1 MCTFCVK
8 HGDGKRWYRNAANY
22 AVDLES
28 DLRRRG
34 FIVSFVRDFERNRK
48 LVNAGLGALRFMPR
62 PLRARAVARAGEAFQ
77 EHHFGQPV
85 PIEECARIFDIA
97 TNITR
102 LPCVCR
108 GAARPGSSAE
118 SCCIVATVLPNAG
131 LLDECFRDYRGGP
144 YAQGFH
150 QLTRDEAMGYLE
162 KAEQRGLAHTA
173 WTFKTP
179 FIAAICNCDLP
190 SGCMAMRI
198 QLGAGCGSCG
208 RARTWPGST
217 RSAARDAVCASRGVR
232 SARSAA
238 WARAT
243 RWAWIAPPAGAAAP
257 AAPPVPAGRC
267 PWRPGPGASS
277 PPAGDLRTR
286 ERQRLAFA
294 SNSGK
299 PFFRAA
305 RVYQLPESFKVR
317 CWLA

>member
-22 AVDLES
+22 AADLES

-102 LPCVCR
+102 IPCVCR
-108 GAARPGSSAE
+108 GATRPGSSAE

-150 QLTRDEAMGYLE
+150 QLTRDEAIGYLE
-162 KAEQRGLAHTA
+162 KAELRGLAHTA

-198 QLGAGCGSCG
+198 QLRGGVRLMWKGEDVARLDAQRCSGCGLCVPRCPFGAIRSLGPRHPVGLDRTACWGCGTCRASC
-208 RARTWPGST
+208 ARGALSLE
-217 RSAARDAVCASRGVR
+217 
-232 SARSAA
+232 
-238 WARAT
+238 ARAESEL
-243 RWAWIAPPAGAAAP
+243 AAS
-257 AAPPVPAGRC
+257 
-267 PWRPGPGASS
+267 W
-277 PPAGDLRTR
+277 
-286 ERQRLAFA
+286 
-294 SNSGK
+294 
-299 PFFRAA
+299 
-305 RVYQLPESFKVR
+305 
-317 CWLA
+317 